1 MTKQSCKGENCLKD
15 IHRYENLHRDL
26 HKEDN
31 RFYPVYGKVNK
42 ISDLI
47 NK

>member
-1 MTKQSCKGENCLKD
+1 MTKESCKGENCLKD